1 MRGGAKIM
9 YSIAVFLVT
18 VSVLY
23 FLGTMYINDSGNLY
37 RTGGGGYI

>member
-9 YSIAVFLVT
+9 YSMAVFLVI

-23 FLGTMYINDSGNLY
+23 FLGTMYINDLSL
-37 RTGGGGYI
+37 IHI